1 MKKFYII
8 ANWKMSLN
16 FKESIDL
23 FNEIKQGLP
32 EKNQAEIVIC
42 PSYIPLSEINKNND
56 ADGKIKLGGQDV
68 FWEETGAYTGEISC
82 EMLKDAG
89 CEYVIIGHSDRRK
102 YFKETDETAHYKVKT
117 ALKSSLTPI
126 LCVGEN
132 FQERQENRK
141 DYVIISQITKA
152 LSGIDFSGSEKIIV
166 AYEPVWVIGSGRA
179 IKPEEAEYMHQIIK
193 QTLIDIFPIE
203 IVEKCFKIIYGGSV
217 NAEVVKDF
225 LIRPNIWGVLVGSDS
240 LNSKKFLDIIKEV
253 NTIE

>member
-8 ANWKMSLN
+8 ANWKMKLN
-16 FKESIDL
+16 FQESIEL
-23 FNEIKQGLP
+23 FNEIKQNFL
-32 EKNQAEIVIC
+32 EKNQAEIVVC
-42 PSYIPLSEINKNND
+42 PSYVPLFEINKNNID
-56 ADGKIKLGGQDV
+56 RKIKLGGQDV

-82 EMLKDAG
+82 EMLEDVG

-102 YFKETDETAHYKVKT
+102 YFKETDEMAHYKVKT

-152 LSGIDFSGSEKIIV
+152 LSGIDFSGSEKMII
-166 AYEPVWVIGSGRA
+166 AYEPVWVIGSGQA
-179 IKPEEAEYMHQIIK
+179 IKPEDAEYMHQIIK

-203 IVEKCFKIIYGGSV
+203 IVEKCFKIIYGGSI
-217 NAEVVKDF
+217 NAGVVKNF
-225 LIRPNIWGVLVGSDS
+225 LIQPNIWGVLVGSDS
-240 LNSKKFLDIIKEV
+240 LNSKKFIDIIREV
-253 NTIE
+253 NTIK